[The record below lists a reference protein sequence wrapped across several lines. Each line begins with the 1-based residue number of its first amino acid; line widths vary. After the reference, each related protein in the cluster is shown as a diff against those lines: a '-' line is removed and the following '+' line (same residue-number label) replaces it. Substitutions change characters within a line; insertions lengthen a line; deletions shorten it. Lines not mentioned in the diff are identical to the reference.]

1 MRRAMARMPRVIGR
15 PRAGEADAYYFRYI
29 DRVSGD
35 DPLAVLEPQL
45 EETVAF
51 LSPISEE
58 RSLHRYGADK
68 WTMRQVVNHVNDCER
83 LFLLRAF
90 WFARGFDSPL
100 PSFDQHTAADAAR
113 ADAFPWASHV
123 EEFRRI
129 RLATLSFF
137 RNLPAEAWMR
147 RGIASDLPFT
157 VRALAWIAA
166 GHLDHHLAILRER
179 YI

>member
-15 PRAGEADAYYFRYI
+15 PRAGEAEAYYFRYI
-29 DRVSGD
+29 DRVPGD

-58 RSLHRYGADK
+58 RSLHRYGAEK

-83 LFLLRAF
+83 LFVFRAF
-90 WFARGFDSPL
+90 WFARGFASAL
-100 PSFDQHTAADAAR
+100 PSFDQNTSADGAR
-113 ADAFPWASHV
+113 ADDFSWASHV

-147 RGIASDLPFT
+147 RGIASELSFT